1 MIKEIFPAF
10 APSAEFKR
18 TPIVKDICNA
28 LDSIYIPRGGSK
40 ETKDKA
46 LECIKKRQETIE

>member
-18 TPIVKDICNA
+18 IPIVKEICNA

-46 LECIKKRQETIE
+46 LKCIKDR